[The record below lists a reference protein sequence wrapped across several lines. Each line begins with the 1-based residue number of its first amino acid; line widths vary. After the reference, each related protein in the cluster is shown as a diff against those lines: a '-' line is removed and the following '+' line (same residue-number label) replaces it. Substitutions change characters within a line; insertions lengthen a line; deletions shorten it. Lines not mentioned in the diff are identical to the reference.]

1 MDMTIRLSEELLR
14 ALTAG
19 RRLKGCIFLERRD
32 NEVVVCFYE
41 YRQNSGKR
49 RPPQTLLTLPHGTV
63 RKTAKRYRLILSLPD
78 ALGERRIGD
87 LMACETAEAR
97 GFMHALQ
104 EVLNVA

>member
-1 MDMTIRLSEELLR
+1 M
-14 ALTAG
+14 
-19 RRLKGCIFLERRD
+19 KGSIFLERVGD
-32 NEVVVCFYE
+32 EVVVCFYE
-41 YRQNSGKR
+41 YRQNSSKR
-49 RPPQTLLTLPHGTV
+49 RPPQTLLTLPHGAV
-63 RKTAKRYRLILSLPD
+63 RKTAKRYRLTLSLPD